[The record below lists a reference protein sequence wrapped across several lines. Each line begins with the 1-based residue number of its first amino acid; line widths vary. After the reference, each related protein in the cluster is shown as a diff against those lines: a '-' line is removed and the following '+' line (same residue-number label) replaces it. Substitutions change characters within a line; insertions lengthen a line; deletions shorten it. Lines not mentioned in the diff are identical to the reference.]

1 MRSLWR
7 RFFFRRKAIVKRAR
21 PVVAATIGV
30 PVDAPGMLQPTQ
42 PVMSLA
48 EIEDRFHRFVFSLP
62 DRDADE
68 PTAFELATLKRLE
81 LLSARF
87 DIRSLPRLPSVLPQ
101 LLRMLKNDNVA
112 GRQLTALVGR
122 DPLMVGEVMRVTG
135 SVHYRSV
142 QPIRSLQHA
151 ILLLGQDGLRRVLIQ
166 HSMKPILQANT
177 GTFGH
182 VAGERLWDHAERCA
196 YACALLGRS
205 SGCDTFEAYLAGISC
220 HSGTGAVIRLLNQLM
235 PAPAAALSSGFLA
248 SCARLAAQLS
258 LQAARYW
265 DLPAPIIEAL
275 KERLNTEKST
285 APSPLGAALS
295 MADLLATV
303 QLLSEHGRIDPQLDL
318 SHCWSDSFAPAL
330 LSRCQRELHNQFPLE
345 ENALP

>member
-1 MRSLWR
+1 MRSLWQ
-7 RFFFRRKAIVKRAR
+7 RFFHRRRATAKHAR
-21 PVVAATIGV
+21 PSAAATIGV
-30 PVDAPGMLQPTQ
+30 PVDQPAMVQPIQ

-62 DRDADE
+62 ARETDG
-68 PTAFELATLKRLE
+68 PNPSELATLKRLE

-112 GRQLTALVGR
+112 GRQLTALIGR
-122 DPLMVGEVMRVTG
+122 DSLMVGEVMRVTG
-135 SVHYRSV
+135 SVHYRSA
-142 QPIRSLQHA
+142 QPIRSLQQA
-151 ILLLGQDGLRRVLIQ
+151 IILLGQDGLRRVLIQ
-166 HSMKPILQANT
+166 HSMKPILQANA

-196 YACALLGRS
+196 YACALLGKN

-235 PAPAAALSSGFLA
+235 PAPVAALSSGFLA
-248 SCARLAAQLS
+248 GCARLAAQLS

-265 DLPAPIIEAL
+265 ELPPPIIDAL
-275 KERLNTEKST
+275 KERQNTEKST
-285 APSPLGAALS
+285 ASSPLGTALS

-303 QLLSEHGRIDPQLDL
+303 QLLSEHGRIAPNLDL
-318 SHCWSDSFAPAL
+318 SHCRPDTFAPSL
-330 LSRCQRELHNQFPLE
+330 LARCQRDLRNQFPLE
-345 ENALP
+345 ENARP

>member
-1 MRSLWR
+1 MRGLWQ
-7 RFFFRRKAIVKRAR
+7 RFFHRRRTTVKRVRSVA
-21 PVVAATIGV
+21 AATIGV
-30 PVDAPGMLQPTQ
+30 PADAPGMPEPTQ
-42 PVMSLA
+42 PVMALA

-62 DRDADE
+62 ERETDE
-68 PTAFELATLKRLE
+68 PSAFELATLKRLE

-101 LLRMLKNDNVA
+101 LLRLLKNDNVA
-112 GRQLTALVGR
+112 SRQLAALVGR

-166 HSMKPILQANT
+166 HSMKPILQANA

-182 VAGERLWDHAERCA
+182 VAGERLWEHAERCA

-248 SCARLAAQLS
+248 SCARLAAELS

-275 KERLNTEKST
+275 KERRSTERSTTLSPWAQRCRWRTCWRPCSCWANTGGST
-285 APSPLGAALS
+285 PSLIS
-295 MADLLATV
+295 ATA
-303 QLLSEHGRIDPQLDL
+303 GRTASLP
-318 SHCWSDSFAPAL
+318 HC
-330 LSRCQRELHNQFPLE
+330 
-345 ENALP
+345 

>member
-1 MRSLWR
+1 MRSLWQ
-7 RFFFRRKAIVKRAR
+7 RFFHRRRATVKRVR
-21 PVVAATIGV
+21 PVAAATVVV
-30 PVDAPGMLQPTQ
+30 PVDPPAMAQPIQ
-42 PVMSLA
+42 PVMALA

-62 DRDADE
+62 DRDTDE
-68 PTAFELATLKRLE
+68 PSAFELATLKRLE

-101 LLRMLKNDNVA
+101 LLRLLKNDNVA

-166 HSMKPILQANT
+166 HSMKPILQANA

-220 HSGTGAVIRLLNQLM
+220 HSGTGAVIRLLNQVI

-248 SCARLAAQLS
+248 SCARIAAQLS
-258 LQAARYW
+258 LHAARYW

-275 KERLNTEKST
+275 KERHSTEKST
-285 APSPLGAALS
+285 NPSPLGAALS

-303 QLLSEHGRIDPQLDL
+303 QLLCEHGRIDPQLDL
-318 SHCWSDSFAPAL
+318 RHCWSDSFTPAL
-330 LSRCQRELHNQFPLE
+330 LSRCQRELHQQFPLE
-345 ENALP
+345 ESARP

>member
-1 MRSLWR
+1 MRSLWQ
-7 RFFFRRKAIVKRAR
+7 RFFHRRRATVKRVR
-21 PVVAATIGV
+21 PVAAATVVV
-30 PVDAPGMLQPTQ
+30 PVDPPAMAQPIQ
-42 PVMSLA
+42 PVMALA

-62 DRDADE
+62 DRDTDE
-68 PTAFELATLKRLE
+68 PSAFELATLKRLE

-101 LLRMLKNDNVA
+101 LLRLLKNDNVA

-182 VAGERLWDHAERCA
+182 AAGERLWDHAERCA
-196 YACALLGRS
+196 YACALLGRN

-235 PAPAAALSSGFLA
+235 PAPVAALSAGFLA

-258 LQAARYW
+258 LQAVRYW
-265 DLPAPIIEAL
+265 DLPSPIINAL
-275 KERLNTEKST
+275 KERQYSEKSIT
-285 APSPLGAALS
+285 ASPLGAALS

-303 QLLSEHGRIDPQLDL
+303 QLLGEHGRIDPQLDL
-318 SHCWSDSFAPAL
+318 DHCWPGLFAPAL
-330 LSRCQRELHNQFPLE
+330 LSRCRRELHHQFPLE
-345 ENALP
+345 ENARP

>member
-1 MRSLWR
+1 MRGLWQHFFHR
-7 RFFFRRKAIVKRAR
+7 RRATEQRVR
-21 PVVAATIGV
+21 PVAAATIGV
-30 PVDAPGMLQPTQ
+30 PVDQPAMAQ
-42 PVMSLA
+42 PIQQVMSLA

-62 DRDADE
+62 DSDTDE
-68 PTAFELATLKRLE
+68 PSPFELATLKRLK

-112 GRQLTALVGR
+112 GRQLTVLVGR

-135 SVHYRSV
+135 SVHYRSA

-151 ILLLGQDGLRRVLIQ
+151 IVLLGQDGLRRVLIQ
-166 HSMKPILQANT
+166 HAMKPILQANT

-196 YACALLGRS
+196 YACALLGKN

-235 PAPAAALSSGFLA
+235 PTPVAALSSGFLA

-258 LQAARYW
+258 LQAACYW
-265 DLPAPIIEAL
+265 ELPRPIIDAL
-275 KERLNTEKST
+275 KERQNTGKST
-285 APSPLGAALS
+285 ASSPLGTALS

-318 SHCWSDSFAPAL
+318 SHCWPDTCAPSL
-330 LSRCQRELHNQFPLE
+330 LSRCQRELHDQFPLE
-345 ENALP
+345 ENARP